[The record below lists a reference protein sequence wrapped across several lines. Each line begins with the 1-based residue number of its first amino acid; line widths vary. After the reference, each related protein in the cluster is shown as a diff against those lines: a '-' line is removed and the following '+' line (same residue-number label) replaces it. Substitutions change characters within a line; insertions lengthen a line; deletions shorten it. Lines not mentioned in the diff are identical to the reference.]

1 MADLARTARGPVAGT
16 GPDLRLSR
24 WRGRD
29 LNPRPSGY
37 ETGDGGHYETARPGT
52 PEDPAVRHMYET
64 KGVWPLSLEVSWSGS
79 YTVSGYGVSF
89 AVDGLSV
96 AGSDTLEYQ
105 VIEVR
110 GVIDDDRA

>member
-1 MADLARTARGPVAGT
+1 
-16 GPDLRLSR
+16 
-24 WRGRD
+24 
-29 LNPRPSGY
+29 
-37 ETGDGGHYETARPGT
+37 
-52 PEDPAVRHMYET
+52 
-64 KGVWPLSLEVSWSGS
+64 VSWSGS